1 MTRLRDCNTKM
12 LVLQD
17 GVRIGA
23 PAGELVPVSINFPLY
38 MARQV
43 EVMLTPARRCTGP
56 TRCRASSTSLPAT
69 PAARSGKNRRCCRA
83 RSASFLALPTS
94 RVA

>member
-43 EVMLTPARRCTGP
+43 EVMLTPGSALYGADAVSGVINII
-56 TRCRASSTSLPAT
+56 TRDPGSQVGQKQTLLPGAV
-69 PAARSGKNRRCCRA
+69 RLI
-83 RSASFLALPTS
+83 LALPTS